1 MELVEDLSSKINNN
15 KSSYIN
21 FFAIKVNIF

>member
-1 MELVEDLSSKINNN
+1 MELVEELGAKIDIN
-15 KSSYIN
+15 KCSYIN